1 MQFLKYKSTRGAI
14 TRPLGNTP
22 WIAHQYLLLLYDTK
36 TRFIHSLPKLPR
48 MCTLNTAV
56 VEKRWIIKLGLLGL
70 SLWFDSACLSFTQ
83 KYLTFYEECYRCFSR
98 SGHKKWGQ
106 RGEDHPNGATWL
118 RESKSPWGVTAR
130 SVGQDDKG
138 CPILTGHVSATEV
151 NLKVSGVWL
160 LKVVSMLNVAIKR
173 WVTFEIVLKKT
184 KTKIESNS

>member
-1 MQFLKYKSTRGAI
+1 MQFLKYKSTRDAI
-14 TRPLGNTP
+14 TRPLGNTL

-36 TRFIHSLPKLPR
+36 ARFIHSLPKLPR

-70 SLWFDSACLSFTQ
+70 SLWYDSSC
-83 KYLTFYEECYRCFSR
+83 LTFTKSVI
-98 SGHKKWGQ
+98 GVLGKKWGQ
-106 RGEDHPNGATWL
+106 RGEDIPNGATWL
-118 RESKSPWGVTAR
+118 RESKSPWVTAR

-138 CPILTGHVSATEV
+138 CPILTEHVSATEM

-173 WVTFEIVLKKT
+173 WVTFEIVLKWT

>member
-1 MQFLKYKSTRGAI
+1 MKSVIGVLAEVAI
-14 TRPLGNTP
+14 
-22 WIAHQYLLLLYDTK
+22 K
-36 TRFIHSLPKLPR
+36 
-48 MCTLNTAV
+48 
-56 VEKRWIIKLGLLGL
+56 
-70 SLWFDSACLSFTQ
+70 
-83 KYLTFYEECYRCFSR
+83 
-98 SGHKKWGQ
+98 
-106 RGEDHPNGATWL
+106 NGAKGEKIILTWL